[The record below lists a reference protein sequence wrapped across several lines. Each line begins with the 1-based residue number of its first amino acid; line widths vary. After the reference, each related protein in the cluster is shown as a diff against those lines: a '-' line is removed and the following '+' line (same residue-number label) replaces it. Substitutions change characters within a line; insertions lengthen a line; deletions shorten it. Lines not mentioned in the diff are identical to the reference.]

1 MGLEVGDRQEHEGV
15 WSHSSRGGIRDSPGL
30 MSFPTRNSR
39 TVSLGPQVRPLGKE
53 GLLSQLSWE
62 EGR

>member
-1 MGLEVGDRQEHEGV
+1 MGLEVGDRQEHEVV

-39 TVSLGPQVRPLGKE
+39 TVSVRPLGKE